1 MGCVVKFGLFYI
13 LQQPSGKS
21 AVQVYEDN
29 LEQFRVADEVGF
41 DEIFLGE
48 HRISEYGTL
57 PNPMVLAA
65 AAARVTKRIRLG
77 TAVIIPAF
85 THPVRAAEE
94 IAMVD
99 VLSNG
104 RFHLGVGRGYQ
115 AREFA
120 AMGVD
125 QNESMGRFLEST
137 VMIERLLTEENVT
150 AEGQYWN
157 LDDITVYPRPVQKR
171 VPISVAVFKTQQTFD
186 FAVDRGYGI
195 LAGNPYSVQA
205 EIETTYREYMLAR
218 RRAGAAETTE
228 QAWGLAS
235 TFVDTDQA
243 RAERLLRQTSLNYM
257 AQLGQHGSVMGKG
270 GAVPKSYEL
279 HADSWWE
286 NNVNHP
292 LDVLDVPSTLVGHPD
307 KVIEKLHRM
316 YEEFGFQN
324 VILSI
329 NMGGDLEQ
337 RDVLATYELI
347 ADKVFP
353 AVRHLGADVPASI
366 PA

>member
-1 MGCVVKFGLFYI
+1 MVRVVRFGLFYI
-13 LQQPSGKS
+13 LQQPAGKS

-99 VLSNG
+99 VLSDG

-115 AREFA
+115 SREFA
-120 AMGVD
+120 AMGVNQD
-125 QNESMGRFLEST
+125 ESMARFLEST
-137 VMIERLLTEENVT
+137 VMIERLLTEEHVT
-150 AEGQYWN
+150 MEGEFWN
-157 LDDITVYPRPVQKR
+157 LDDITVYPRPVQRR

-186 FAVDRGYGI
+186 FAVEHGYGI

-205 EIETTYREYMLAR
+205 EIEETYKGYMLAR

-235 TFVDTDQA
+235 TFVDNDQK
-243 RAERLLRQTSLNYM
+243 RAEGLLRQTSMNYM
-257 AQLGQHGSVMGKG
+257 AQLGQHGSVMGKDG
-270 GAVPKSYEL
+270 VVPKSYEL

-316 YEEFGFQN
+316 HDEFGFQN

-329 NMGGDLEQ
+329 NMGGDIDQ
-337 RDVLATYELI
+337 RDVLKTYELI

-353 AVRHLGADVPASI
+353 AVRHLGAEASA
-366 PA
+366 PVSA

>member
-1 MGCVVKFGLFYI
+1 VVRIVKLGLFYI
-13 LQQPSGKS
+13 LQQPPGKS

-137 VMIERLLTEENVT
+137 IMIERLLTEEHVSMQ
-150 AEGQYWN
+150 GQYWN

-186 FAVDRGYGI
+186 FAVEHGYGI

-205 EIETTYREYMLAR
+205 EIETTYKEYMLAR

-235 TFVDTDQA
+235 TFVDTDQE
-243 RAERLLRQTSLNYM
+243 RAERLLRQTSRNYM
-257 AQLGQHGSVMGKG
+257 AQLAGHGSVMGKDG
-270 GAVPKSYEL
+270 SIPKSYEL
-279 HADSWWE
+279 HADTWWE
-286 NNVNHP
+286 KNVNHP

-316 YEEFGFQN
+316 HDEFGFQN

-337 RDVLATYELI
+337 RDVLKTYEVI
-347 ADKVFP
+347 ADKVMP
-353 AVRHLGADVPASI
+353 AVRHLGAEVPSA
-366 PA
+366 ARA